1 MFYIFE
7 TLFLYF
13 FMVRQK
19 VTALTNPP
27 YGVTVMREWD
37 RVKTFLFLKGIIGKK
52 KIDVMD

>member
-27 YGVTVMREWD
+27 YG
-37 RVKTFLFLKGIIGKK
+37 
-52 KIDVMD
+52 

>member
-19 VTALTNPP
+19 VTALTN
-27 YGVTVMREWD
+27 
-37 RVKTFLFLKGIIGKK
+37 
-52 KIDVMD
+52 

>member
-27 YGVTVMREWD
+27 
-37 RVKTFLFLKGIIGKK
+37 
-52 KIDVMD
+52 

>member
-19 VTALTNPP
+19 VTA
-27 YGVTVMREWD
+27 
-37 RVKTFLFLKGIIGKK
+37 
-52 KIDVMD
+52 

>member
-13 FMVRQK
+13 FMTQQK

-27 YGVTVMREWD
+27 
-37 RVKTFLFLKGIIGKK
+37 
-52 KIDVMD
+52 

>member
-7 TLFLYF
+7 TLFLYL

-27 YGVTVMREWD
+27 DGVTVMREWD
-37 RVKTFLFLKGIIGKK
+37 
-52 KIDVMD
+52 

>member
-27 YGVTVMREWD
+27 YGVTVM
-37 RVKTFLFLKGIIGKK
+37 
-52 KIDVMD
+52 

>member
-13 FMVRQK
+13 FVVQQK

-27 YGVTVMREWD
+27 KGVTVTREWD
-37 RVKTFLFLKGIIGKK
+37 RVKTFLFF
-52 KIDVMD
+52 

>member
-19 VTALTNPP
+19 VTALT
-27 YGVTVMREWD
+27 
-37 RVKTFLFLKGIIGKK
+37 
-52 KIDVMD
+52 

>member
-19 VTALTNPP
+19 VT
-27 YGVTVMREWD
+27 
-37 RVKTFLFLKGIIGKK
+37 
-52 KIDVMD
+52 

>member
-19 VTALTNPP
+19 VTALTNP
-27 YGVTVMREWD
+27 
-37 RVKTFLFLKGIIGKK
+37 
-52 KIDVMD
+52 